1 MIIMREGWSRRWKA
15 LFIWLCGYLSIVA
28 FAITGGYV
36 IVKSEDEELK
46 KTAKA
51 VLIVTL
57 IFTAISMLFS
67 LINSFGSMSTEYV
80 SSNFY
85 QFQSFMSKLVSIAKI
100 IVFAVCGAVSFFKKD
115 NQKLSS
121 NEQKTEEPA
130 AEEETKNA

>member
-1 MIIMREGWSRRWKA
+1 MIIMKEGWTRRWKA

-28 FAITGGYV
+28 FAITGGYA

-57 IFTAISMLFS
+57 IFTAISMVLTLISSSVGILENGSSDLNVFFSKTTLF
-67 LINSFGSMSTEYV
+67 
-80 SSNFY
+80 
-85 QFQSFMSKLVSIAKI
+85 VSIAKI

-115 NQKLSS
+115 NKNLSS
-121 NEQKTEEPA
+121 TEQKTEEPA
-130 AEEETKNA
+130 TEEETKNA